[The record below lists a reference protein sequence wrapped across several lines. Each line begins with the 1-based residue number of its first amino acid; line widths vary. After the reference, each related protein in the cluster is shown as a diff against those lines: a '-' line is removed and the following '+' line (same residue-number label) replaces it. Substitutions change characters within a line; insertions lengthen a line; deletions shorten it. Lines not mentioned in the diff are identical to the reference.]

1 MYSADVRARSAELDG
16 PVDAQV
22 VRGDDGL
29 AADRVHPG
37 DHPLQRRGLFDRDA
51 VDALLQQL
59 SDPEAVLGHD
69 LYAGADAVHED
80 LDALLRARYTQADRR
95 RGRFVAAD
103 LRPIAD
109 QSAEFRRLRLVGVRQ
124 RDRLLIPEAGLVG
137 CAAGGAHPARQRQA
151 ALPHRLGGQLP
162 GGSGAVEQVQ
172 VSLARLEPHPHGF
185 SASISTDAHSPVHAS

>member
-1 MYSADVRARSAELDG
+1 MLYHVKLHCINNAWRRDCQINDRAEAPDYPADVRAGSAELDG

-124 RDRLLIPEAGLVG
+124 RDLLFIPEAGVG
-137 CAAGGAHPARQRQA
+137 SYK
-151 ALPHRLGGQLP
+151 L
-162 GGSGAVEQVQ
+162 
-172 VSLARLEPHPHGF
+172 
-185 SASISTDAHSPVHAS
+185 T